1 MSRENGQSLPQ
12 RQSDACLACG
22 CGSLD
27 LVEAVPVTRIAE
39 LYALERT
46 DGVGAPADAAGWLA
60 AVRRALGVDVVR
72 FDRCKSCGLE
82 MASPRL
88 AWPEN
93 SYPANEDYP
102 IRWEFEQ
109 CLKDLGNRPLRIL
122 ELGCGD
128 GQFLARAKER
138 GHSATGIDFNPTAV
152 SRAAANGL
160 NAVCGGFDQLQ
171 QHLERAGSTLT
182 FDAVVCFHV
191 IEHLADP
198 DRLFDG
204 LEPFVRAGTVIALSC
219 PGPDRFTRLVREQQ
233 VGNRDFWDYPPH
245 HVLRWTVTALGTYLR
260 GRGWSVRT
268 ARNEPLPVVGAAAH
282 IGCTRARRA
291 GYVRAPFRRR
301 CAILWAYARL
311 AAAAL
316 TARVSGL
323 SIYVTAVRSP

>member
-1 MSRENGQSLPQ
+1 MTRDTCQSLPP

-22 CGSLD
+22 SESLD
-27 LVEAVPVTRIAE
+27 LVEAVPVARIAE
-39 LYALERT
+39 LYALERS
-46 DGVGAPADAAGWLA
+46 DGIGAPADAAGWLA
-60 AVRRALGVDVVR
+60 AVRRVLGADVVR

-109 CLKDLGNRPLRIL
+109 CLKDLGSCPLSIL

-128 GQFLARAKER
+128 GQFLARAKQR
-138 GHSATGIDFNPTAV
+138 GHTATGVDFNPTAV
-152 SRAAANGL
+152 SRATANGL
-160 NAVCGGFDQLQ
+160 SAVCGGFDQLQ
-171 QHLERAGSTLT
+171 QHLERVGTSLA

-204 LEPFVRAGTVIALSC
+204 LGPFVRAGTVLALSC

-245 HVLRWTVTALGTYLR
+245 HVLRWTVPALGTYLR
-260 GRGWSVRT
+260 GRGWNVRT
-268 ARNEPLPVVGAAAH
+268 ARNEPLPVIGAAAH
-282 IGCTRARRA
+282 IGCTQARRG
-291 GYVRAPFRRR
+291 GYVCAPVRRR

-323 SIYVTAVRSP
+323 SIYVTAVRRP